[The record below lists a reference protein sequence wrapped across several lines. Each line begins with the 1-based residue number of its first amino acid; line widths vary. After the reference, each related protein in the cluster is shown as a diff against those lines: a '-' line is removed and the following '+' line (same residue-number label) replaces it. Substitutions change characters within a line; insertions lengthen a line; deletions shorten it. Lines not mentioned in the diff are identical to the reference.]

1 MLLPVN
7 KIQRILFN
15 VRYMPSWVAQQVI
28 EIINKMSLYS
38 YLKKTKIIHQLVI
51 LPDKQ
56 HPKDMAQHLT
66 HPILGI
72 DK

>member
-1 MLLPVN
+1 MS
-7 KIQRILFN
+7 
-15 VRYMPSWVAQQVI
+15 SWVAQRVI
-28 EIINKMSLYS
+28 ETINKMSLNS
-38 YLKKTKIIHQLVI
+38 YLKKKIIHQLVL

-72 DK
+72 SK